1 MAHGGIKMNQFDK
14 KIDDIVMNICTQ
26 SVEQVSNKGGENM
39 DERTEQAIQNVV
51 AMRETLKKQQFSQKM
66 VKLIVLTTL
75 LEKLVDNVKDQTKM
89 GITTKKE

>member
-1 MAHGGIKMNQFDK
+1 MNQFDK

>member
-1 MAHGGIKMNQFDK
+1 MNQFDK

-75 LEKLVDNVKDQTKM
+75 LEKLVDNV